1 MTDRFDLEQQIL
13 SCWQI
18 TSDIRV
24 LEEQGATAE
33 DMVHLAAV
41 YEFKFEQLWSTF
53 ENMIYTKQF
62 VPSDATKNNTGA
74 ESV

>member
-1 MTDRFDLEQQIL
+1 
-13 SCWQI
+13 
-18 TSDIRV
+18 V
-24 LEEQGATAE
+24 LKEQGASAE

-62 VPSDATKNNTGA
+62 VQRSEAT
-74 ESV
+74 EQ

>member
-18 TSDIRV
+18 TSDITV
-24 LEEQGATAE
+24 LKEQGASAE

-53 ENMIYTKQF
+53 EKMISSKQF
-62 VPSDATKNNTGA
+62 VSGRAGS
-74 ESV
+74 EQ

>member
-1 MTDRFDLEQQIL
+1 MVDKFDLEQQIL

-18 TSDIRV
+18 TGDIAV
-24 LEEQGATAE
+24 LQEQGATAE

-53 ENMIYTKQF
+53 EKMIRTRQF
-62 VPSDATKNNTGA
+62 VPGIQDG
-74 ESV
+74 EQ

>member
-18 TSDIRV
+18 TSDIMV
-24 LEEQGATAE
+24 LRDQGAEAQ
-33 DMVHLAAV
+33 DMVHLAKV

-53 ENMIYTKQF
+53 EKMIHTRQF
-62 VPSDATKNNTGA
+62 VPGRQDG
-74 ESV
+74 EQ

>member
-18 TSDIRV
+18 TDDITV
-24 LEEQGATAE
+24 LKEQGASAE

-53 ENMIYTKQF
+53 EKMVSSKQF
-62 VPSDATKNNTGA
+62 VPRTEAA
-74 ESV
+74 EQ